1 MVLFC
6 FIKNL
11 HPLIFQIIYSL
22 NFVPEIILKF
32 SFFQAEHGGSRQNN
46 ELMSQINLRLRQFEE
61 HIQSN
66 RSQIEESNT
75 QDG

>member
-1 MVLFC
+1 MYFFQVFENDS
-6 FIKNL
+6 NL
-11 HPLIFQIIYSL
+11 EFLTFL
-22 NFVPEIILKF
+22 
-32 SFFQAEHGGSRQNN
+32 FQAEHGGSRQNN